1 MPTPATN
8 PSPSDALDKQGYLSD
23 VDIFRDLAP
32 AEIEALGRRAPMRTV
47 PAGTIFYSPEEPS
60 EVLFILKAGKVRIY
74 RLSVEGKALTTAIVD
89 AGTIFGEMAILGQG
103 MHDSYA
109 EALAPCTL
117 CLMSR
122 DDVKTL
128 LLGDP
133 RIALRITEILGR
145 RLLEAERRLS
155 DFAFKSL
162 PQRLATLLVALAERE
177 GREPR
182 LFRLGRPEGREVRY
196 THEQLAEMAG
206 SGRETVTKALNELRE
221 QGLIELRRG
230 RVVLL
235 DAGALRR
242 LGAG

>member
-1 MPTPATN
+1 MLTPATK

-74 RLSVEGKALTTAIVD
+74 RLSVEGKALTTAIVA

-162 PQRLATLLVALAERE
+162 PQRLATLLVTLAERE

-182 LFRLGRPEGREVRY
+182 LFRLGRPEVPEVRY
-196 THEQLAEMAG
+196 THEQLAEMVG
-206 SGRETVTKALNELRE
+206 GGRETVTKVLNEWRE
-221 QGLIELRRG
+221 GGLIELKRG

-235 DAGALRR
+235 DSGALRR